1 LLLLCPSTLANN
13 SHRLQDLEV
22 QDNALSSL
30 PPRMGLMAP
39 QLRVLRLQGNGLRA
53 IRRPVLDRGTAAVL
67 EWLRDRIPVV

>member
-1 LLLLCPSTLANN
+1 M
-13 SHRLQDLEV
+13 